1 MVRGGRLLEDLDFGW
16 LGFGVRWQEESLRLV
31 SVGVVPFW
39 HVLSQSSLFGKS
51 RKSLV
56 ARSQLTV

>member
-16 LGFGVRWQEESLRLV
+16 LGFGVRWQSLRLV
-31 SVGVVPFW
+31 SVGVVPIW

>member
-16 LGFGVRWQEESLRLV
+16 LGFGVRWQEESLHLV
-31 SVGVVPFW
+31 SVGVVPIW

-56 ARSQLTV
+56 A